1 MKLALAQTKPVTG
14 NISANI
20 IAHEQ
25 FLLNAVTLGADSIF
39 FSELSLTGYEPALA
53 EALAIAPTDARL
65 KLFQE
70 LSNQHILTIAV
81 GVPLKTQAG
90 IIISLL
96 IFQPGQSVLVYG
108 KQYLHPDEES
118 WFVPGINLPP
128 ITIKDCNVG
137 LAICYE
143 LSVDEHFNNMK
154 STKPD
159 VYVASVAKFSTGIE
173 PSYRRLAAI
182 ASTGV
187 PALFVNAVG
196 TADNGICAGG
206 SAVWNKKGELLAKLD
221 DVHEG
226 LLIFNS
232 DTEEVLSHKL

>member
-14 NISANI
+14 NISANV

-25 FLLNAVTLGADSIF
+25 FIRASVAKGADAIF
-39 FSELSLTGYEPALA
+39 FSELSLTGYEPTLA
-53 EALAIAPTDARL
+53 GALAIVPTDARL

-70 LSNQHILTIAV
+70 LSSQHTITIAV
-81 GVPLKTQAG
+81 GAPLKTQTG
-90 IIISLL
+90 IIISVL

-108 KQYLHPDEES
+108 KQYLHPDEEP
-118 WFVPGINLPP
+118 WFVPGINLAP
-128 ITIKDCNVG
+128 ISINDCRVG

-143 LSVDEHFNNMK
+143 LAVEEHFNTMMPA
-154 STKPD
+154 KPD
-159 VYVASVAKFSTGIE
+159 VYIASVAKFSTGIE
-173 PSYRRLAAI
+173 PSYKRLASI

-187 PALFVNAVG
+187 YTLFVNSIG

-206 SAVWNKKGELLAKLD
+206 SAVWNKKSELLEKLD

-226 LLIFNS
+226 LLIF
-232 DTEEVLSHKL
+232 DTATESILK

>member
-1 MKLALAQTKPVTG
+1 MKLALAQTKPITG

-25 FLLNAVTLGADSIF
+25 FILNAVTLGADAIF

-53 EALAIAPTDARL
+53 GALALSPTDARL
-65 KLFQE
+65 TGFKA
-70 LSNQHILTIAV
+70 LSERHEITIAV
-81 GVPLKTQAG
+81 GAPLKTQAG
-90 IIISLL
+90 TIISLL
-96 IFQPGQSVLVYG
+96 IFQPGQSVLIYG
-108 KQYLHPDEES
+108 KQYLHPDEEP
-118 WFVPGINLPP
+118 WFVPGNNLAPISIN
-128 ITIKDCNVG
+128 DCRVG

-143 LSVDEHFNNMK
+143 LSVEEHFNNMK

-159 VYVASVAKFSTGIE
+159 VYIASVAKFSKGIE
-173 PSYRRLAAI
+173 PSYNRLASI

-187 PALFVNAVG
+187 HALFVNAVG

>member
-14 NISANI
+14 NISANV

-25 FLLNAVTLGADSIF
+25 FIRASVAKGANAIF
-39 FSELSLTGYEPALA
+39 FSELSLTGYEPTLA
-53 EALAIAPTDARL
+53 EALAITPTDLRL
-65 KLFQE
+65 KSFQE
-70 LSNQHILTIAV
+70 LSNQHTITMAV
-81 GVPLKTQAG
+81 GAPLKTQTG
-90 IIISLL
+90 IIISVL
-96 IFQPGQSVLVYG
+96 IFQPGQSVLVYS
-108 KQYLHPDEES
+108 KQYLHPDEEP

-128 ITIKDCNVG
+128 ITIKDCRVG

-143 LSVDEHFNNMK
+143 LSVEEHFNTMK

-159 VYVASVAKFSTGIE
+159 VYIASVAKFSTGIE
-173 PSYRRLAAI
+173 PSYKRLASI

-187 PALFVNAVG
+187 YTLFVNSIG

-206 SAVWNKKGELLAKLD
+206 SAVWNKQGELLAKLD

-226 LLIFNS
+226 LLIF
-232 DTEEVLSHKL
+232 DTVTESISK

>member
-1 MKLALAQTKPVTG
+1 MKLALAQTKAVTG
-14 NISANI
+14 NISANV

-25 FLLNAVTLGADSIF
+25 FIRASIVKGADAIF

-53 EALAIAPTDARL
+53 ETLAIAPTDARL

-70 LSNQHILTIAV
+70 LSNRHTITIAV
-81 GVPLKTQAG
+81 GAPLKTQTG

-96 IFQPGQSVLVYG
+96 FFQPGQSVLVYG
-108 KQYLHPDEES
+108 KQYLHPDEEP
-118 WFVPGINLPP
+118 WFVPGTNLPP
-128 ITIKDCNVG
+128 ITIKECNVG

-143 LSVDEHFNNMK
+143 LSVEEHFNTMK

-159 VYVASVAKFSTGIE
+159 VYVASVAKFTTGIE
-173 PSYRRLAAI
+173 PSYRRLATI

-187 PALFVNAVG
+187 YTFFVNAIG

-226 LLIFNS
+226 LLIF
-232 DTEEVLSHKL
+232 DTVTESIAK

>member
-14 NISANI
+14 NISANV

-25 FLLNAVTLGADSIF
+25 FVRASVAKGVDAII
-39 FSELSLTGYEPALA
+39 FSELSLTGYEPTLA
-53 EALAIAPTDARL
+53 AALAIAPTDARL

-81 GVPLKTQAG
+81 GAPLKTQAG

-108 KQYLHPDEES
+108 KQYLHPDEEP
-118 WFVPGINLPP
+118 WFVPGNNLAPISINN
-128 ITIKDCNVG
+128 CRVG

-143 LSVDEHFNNMK
+143 LSVEEHFNNMK
-154 STKPD
+154 SIKPD
-159 VYVASVAKFSTGIE
+159 VYIASVSKFSKGIE
-173 PSYRRLAAI
+173 PSYKRLAAI
-182 ASTGV
+182 ASTGLYT
-187 PALFVNAVG
+187 LFVNAVG
-196 TADNGICAGG
+196 KADNGVCAGG
-206 SAVWNKKGELLAKLD
+206 SAVWNRKGELLTKLD

-226 LLIFNS
+226 LLIF
-232 DTEEVLSHKL
+232 DTVTELITK